1 MRGRNEGLAAVHYRS
16 KNRLDKANPRIVPP
30 QMFAI
35 VRAGCRQFGN
45 SQAWDKR
52 LTISRIIAAYINASA
67 LAHSLS

>member
-1 MRGRNEGLAAVHYRS
+1 VAIAAKMACKHSSYLYSPECVE
-16 KNRLDKANPRIVPP
+16 KL
-30 QMFAI
+30 
-35 VRAGCRQFGN
+35 FGN